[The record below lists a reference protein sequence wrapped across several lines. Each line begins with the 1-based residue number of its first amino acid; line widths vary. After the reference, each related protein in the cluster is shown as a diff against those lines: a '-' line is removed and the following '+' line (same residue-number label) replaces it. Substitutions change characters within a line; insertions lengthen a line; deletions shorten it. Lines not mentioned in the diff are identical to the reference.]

1 MQMRLTHPPVRAQ
14 TRSQRRRGVR
24 AGLPRVQ
31 NYTKSD
37 ILKYMWQKL
46 SNIFKSS
53 YAAISIITM
62 IVVWSAI
69 SYFAISYSSKFF
81 SNITSESLSDV
92 SDTNASSDAEDCNV
106 QGINIHGDIVTYN
119 SHDAFNDQGQLKYD
133 QTSADEVTWYIKEAG
148 EKENIKAIAIEIDS
162 SGGSGEAGEEIMQ
175 ALKQSGKPT
184 VAFIRNRGLS
194 AGYLLATGAQTIFA
208 SKFSDVGS
216 IGVTQSYLQ
225 NTDKNKKDGYTY
237 IDLSS
242 GKYKD
247 TGSPDR
253 AITEDEK
260 QMIMRDIKIGLDY
273 FIQIVAKNRNLDIE
287 KVKKL
292 ADGSTVM
299 GETALKDGLIDKI
312 GLLPDV
318 ENFLTEKMGTEAK
331 ICWQN

>member
-1 MQMRLTHPPVRAQ
+1 
-14 TRSQRRRGVR
+14 
-24 AGLPRVQ
+24 
-31 NYTKSD
+31 
-37 ILKYMWQKL
+37 MWQKF
-46 SNIFKSS
+46 SKTFKSS
-53 YAAISIITM
+53 IGVISVVTL

-69 SYFAISYSSKFF
+69 SYFGVSYGKELF
-81 SNITSESLSDV
+81 STNGEDYTDV
-92 SDTNASSDAEDCNV
+92 SATETSSQNPDCNV
-106 QGINIHGDIVTYN
+106 YGINIHGDIVTYN
-119 SHDAFNDQGQLKYD
+119 SHDAFNDQGALRYD
-133 QTSADEVTWYIKEAG
+133 QTSADEVTYYLKQAEDSD
-148 EKENIKAIAIEIDS
+148 NIKAIAIEIDS

-175 ALKQSGKPT
+175 ALKQSSKPT

-225 NTDKNKKDGYTY
+225 NTNKNIKDGYTY

-253 AITEDEK
+253 PITEDEK

-273 FIQIVAKNRNLDIE
+273 FIQIVATNRNLDIE

-299 GETALKDGLIDKI
+299 GEAALKNGLVDKI

-318 ENFLTEKMGTEAK
+318 ENFLTEKIGAK
-331 ICWQN
+331 AEICWQN

>member
-1 MQMRLTHPPVRAQ
+1 
-14 TRSQRRRGVR
+14 
-24 AGLPRVQ
+24 
-31 NYTKSD
+31 
-37 ILKYMWQKL
+37 MWQKL
-46 SNIFKSS
+46 SKIFKSS
-53 YAAISIITM
+53 FGVISVITII
-62 IVVWSAI
+62 IIWSTI
-69 SYFAISYSSKFF
+69 SYFAISYSSKLF
-81 SNITSESLSDV
+81 SSVTSESFA
-92 SDTNASSDAEDCNV
+92 DTTDAGTSPDMEDCNV

-119 SHDAFNDQGQLKYD
+119 SHDSFNDQGQLKYD
-133 QTSADEVTWYIKEAG
+133 QTSADEVTWFIKKAEDN
-148 EKENIKAIAIEIDS
+148 EDIKAIAIEIDS
-162 SGGSGEAGEEIMQ
+162 SGGSGEAGEEIML
-175 ALKQSGKPT
+175 ALKRSEKPT
-184 VAFIRNRGLS
+184 VAFIRNRALS

-253 AITEDEK
+253 PITEDER

-273 FIQIVAKNRNLDIE
+273 FIQIVATNRNLDIE
-287 KVKKL
+287 KVRKL
-292 ADGSTVM
+292 ADGSIVM

-318 ENFLTEKMGTEAK
+318 ENFLTEKIGVEAK

>member
-1 MQMRLTHPPVRAQ
+1 
-14 TRSQRRRGVR
+14 
-24 AGLPRVQ
+24 
-31 NYTKSD
+31 
-37 ILKYMWQKL
+37 MWQKF
-46 SNIFKSS
+46 SKTFKSS
-53 YAAISIITM
+53 IGVISVVTL

-69 SYFAISYSSKFF
+69 SYFGISYGKELF
-81 SNITSESLSDV
+81 STNGEDYTDV
-92 SDTNASSDAEDCNV
+92 SATETSSQNPDCNV
-106 QGINIHGDIVTYN
+106 YGINIHGDIVTYN
-119 SHDAFNDQGQLKYD
+119 SHDAFNDQGALQYD
-133 QTSADEVTWYIKEAG
+133 QTSADEVTYYLKQAEDSD
-148 EKENIKAIAIEIDS
+148 NIKAIAIEIDS

-175 ALKQSGKPT
+175 ALKQSSKPT

-225 NTDKNKKDGYTY
+225 NTNKNIKDGYTY

-253 AITEDEK
+253 PITEDEK

-273 FIQIVAKNRNLDIE
+273 FIQIVATNRNLDIE

-299 GETALKDGLIDKI
+299 GEAALKNGLVDKI

-318 ENFLTEKMGTEAK
+318 ENFLTEKIGAK
-331 ICWQN
+331 AEICWQN